1 MKETDNDFSPI
12 VENCRL
18 ELALVQYKYVFLH
31 SLEKKSTFVP
41 FRVKKHHSTLD
52 MDTFKVM

>member
-1 MKETDNDFSPI
+1 MKETDNDFTSI

-31 SLEKKSTFVP
+31 SMD
-41 FRVKKHHSTLD
+41 VKI
-52 MDTFKVM
+52 M